1 MRFVWD
7 PHKAASNHAKHGVSF
22 EEAITAFSD
31 PLSRTIEDPD
41 HSYRESRFLLIGTS
55 AAGRLLVVS
64 HADFEYEIRVINA
77 RPASRRERLTYEE
90 T

>member
-1 MRFVWD
+1 MRFAWD
-7 PHKAASNHAKHGVSF
+7 PRKAAANYAKHGVSF
-22 EEAITAFSD
+22 DDAITAFSD

-41 HSYRESRFLLIGTS
+41 HSQRELRFLLIGTS

-64 HADFEYEIRVINA
+64 HVDLDYEIRVISA
-77 RPASRRERLTYEE
+77 RPASRRERFTYEE